1 MKHETAALIV
11 ELGEVIT
18 KIGKSLMEEMEPTI
32 IEHVV
37 TEKPGLVSTGANN
50 QDITI
55 TESETAAGVE
65 ETESHAS
72 TELDLSADAIE
83 SALNQDPDFF
93 DARLSSRA
101 VWGAQTVSENADEL
115 REVCKRVIVNIL
127 AIAGQ
132 DEGGR
137 CVTRSLWR
145 LRATRL
151 SEIPDHLIAE
161 AARSLIYGCNEC
173 RALRNLAGV
182 EHGKT

>member
-18 KIGKSLMEEMEPTI
+18 KIGWSLMEETEPTI
-32 IEHVV
+32 VDHVV
-37 TEKPGLVSTGANN
+37 TEKTGLVSAGANDH
-50 QDITI
+50 DITI
-55 TESETAAGVE
+55 AESETAAVVDE
-65 ETESHAS
+65 AESHVS
-72 TELDLSADAIE
+72 RQLDLSAVAIE
-83 SALNQDPDFF
+83 SALNQDPNFF

-101 VWGAQTVSENADEL
+101 AWGAQTVNGNADEL

-161 AARSLIYGCNEC
+161 AGRSLIYGCNEC

-182 EHGKT
+182 EHG